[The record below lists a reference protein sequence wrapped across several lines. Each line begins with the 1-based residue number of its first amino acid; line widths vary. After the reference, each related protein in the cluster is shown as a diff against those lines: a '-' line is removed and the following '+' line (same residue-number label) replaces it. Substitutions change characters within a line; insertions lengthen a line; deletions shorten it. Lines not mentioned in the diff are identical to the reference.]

1 MNRNAKGF
9 RVIFKN
15 TTIESPSLWNKNFE
29 KNLELV
35 QLLLQ
40 TATIF

>member
-15 TTIESPSLWNKNFE
+15 TIESPSLWNKNFE